1 MKKYL
6 PYITVLIFLIVAL
19 IVDFSNHKWERN
31 EVLNYDIF
39 GYHNYLPALIIYKD
53 ITKYNYLDSI
63 ERKYNPTN
71 GAFNKYGLHPSSK
84 DSNLCNQYP
93 IGVSIFQTP
102 LFIVAH
108 LWATISKKDTPNG
121 YSSPYQLAV
130 VFSTLFFALLSLV
143 ILIKFLQNYFSNP
156 IIFFTILL
164 ITFATN
170 FFHYATLESGLS
182 HIYQFFLYSTILY
195 LSVKWYLKANI
206 YNSIYI
212 GICIGLAIVTRPV
225 DILIC
230 LIPLFWSNPNSVINK
245 SQYLKN
251 NLKYI
256 FIIITF
262 TFLSCLPQMFYWKYV
277 TGNWIYYS
285 YSTVDYFQFNRFRVI
300 HGLFSYRKGWFIY
313 TPLALIAFI
322 QAYNL
327 KPKTTIF
334 FYKKVFWIYFIP
346 TIFLVFSWHNWF
358 YGWSFS
364 CRALL
369 GAIPILAVPIAYF
382 LQTTFQQNVY
392 KKIIATLAL
401 VFITFLNLFQ
411 TWQYEHYILHGTLMN
426 ESLYWQLFLKTQKP
440 QDLDKNFKLQDEL
453 DWNTGG
459 W

>member
-6 PYITVLIFLIVAL
+6 PYLSVLIFLIVAL
-19 IVDFSNHKWERN
+19 IVDFSNHKWKRN

-71 GAFNKYGLHPSSK
+71 GAFNKYGLHPSPK

-93 IGVSIFQTP
+93 IGVAIFQTP
-102 LFIVAH
+102 FFIVAH
-108 LWATISKKDTPNG
+108 LWATISKQDTPDG
-121 YSSPYQLAV
+121 YSSPYQHAV

-143 ILIKFLQNYFSNP
+143 VLIKFLQNYFSNP

-182 HIYQFFLYSTILY
+182 HIYQFFLYSTMLY

-212 GICIGLAIVTRPV
+212 GICIGLAIVTRPI

-230 LIPLFWSNPNSVINK
+230 LIPLFWSNPKAFISK
-245 SQYLKN
+245 PQYLKN

-256 FIIITF
+256 FIIIIF
-262 TFLSCLPQMFYWKYV
+262 TFLSCLPQMLYWKYV

-285 YSTVDYFQFNRFRVI
+285 YSSVDYFQFDRFRVI

-322 QAYNL
+322 QAYNI
-327 KPKTTIF
+327 KATSSTF
-334 FYKKVFWIYFIP
+334 FYKKIFWIFFIP
-346 TIFLVFSWHNWF
+346 IIYLVFSWHNWF
-358 YGWSFS
+358 YGWSYG

-369 GAIPILAVPIAYF
+369 GTIPLLAIPIAYF
-382 LQTTFQQNVY
+382 LQNTVQQKLY
-392 KKIIATLAL
+392 KKITTTIIII
-401 VFITFLNLFQ
+401 FITFLNLFQ
-411 TWQYEHYILHGTLMN
+411 TWQYEHYIIHGTLMN
-426 ESLYWQLFLKTQKP
+426 ESIYWNLFLKTEKP
-440 QDLDKNFKLQDEL
+440 KDLDKNFKLQEEL